1 MLGYI
6 YPLDLVEFIWQG
18 NVSRLK
24 SEDKPFDMLVRRG
37 KGIEPHCYI
46 TPLCISGIS

>member
-6 YPLDLVEFIWQG
+6 YPLDLVEFVLQG

-24 SEDKPFDMLVRRG
+24 SEDKPFDMLVRRRRET
-37 KGIEPHCYI
+37 EPCSDI
-46 TPLCISGIS
+46 TPWCILGSN

>member
-18 NVSRLK
+18 NVSRFK
-24 SEDKPFDMLVRRG
+24 SEDKLFDMLVRKRRE
-37 KGIEPHCYI
+37 IEPHSYI
-46 TPLCISGIS
+46 TPLCILGSS